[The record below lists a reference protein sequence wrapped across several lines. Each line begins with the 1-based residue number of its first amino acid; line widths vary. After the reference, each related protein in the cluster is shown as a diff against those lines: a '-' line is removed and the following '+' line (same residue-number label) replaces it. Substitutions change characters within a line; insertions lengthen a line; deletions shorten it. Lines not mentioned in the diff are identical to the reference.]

1 MKFKKFH
8 SIEVTLDFIYHQ
20 KPGGILKIF
29 QQMPSP
35 YICQAQNIWKVITLG
50 ILITSAKTRE
60 QMSNISVYNCEL
72 IHLNKIGDRKGNITA
87 VNNGKEIPFE
97 IKRVFYL
104 YDIPGGESRGAH
116 AHKECHQFLVAA
128 SGSFE
133 VLLDDGNTKR
143 QVLLN
148 RPDIGL
154 HIPPGIWASE
164 INFSSGSICLVLA
177 SHEYDELDYIRNYSN
192 FLNEIK

>member
-1 MKFKKFH
+1 M
-8 SIEVTLDFIYHQ
+8 
-20 KPGGILKIF
+20 
-29 QQMPSP
+29 
-35 YICQAQNIWKVITLG
+35 ITLG

-177 SHEYDELDYIRNYSN
+177 SHVYDELDYIRNYSN